1 MNKKVLD
8 KVTFVGR
15 PFPDS
20 LIDEQKTFTQANM
33 QMESDPVF
41 QKFLKD
47 NNLENNR
54 ANMVV
59 FGPENF
65 MYWYGVL
72 APNVENIPGGL
83 MKFEL
88 QKAKVAQE
96 ESDNQSLSAFSM
108 PLNATIQ
115 AFLKKL
121 IENGVK
127 VYENIGDSD
136 TPYVV
141 QDLDLGN
148 KKLTQTL
155 YLKASE

>member
-59 FGPENF
+59 FGP
-65 MYWYGVL
+65 
-72 APNVENIPGGL
+72 
-83 MKFEL
+83 
-88 QKAKVAQE
+88 
-96 ESDNQSLSAFSM
+96 
-108 PLNATIQ
+108 
-115 AFLKKL
+115 
-121 IENGVK
+121 
-127 VYENIGDSD
+127 
-136 TPYVV
+136 
-141 QDLDLGN
+141 
-148 KKLTQTL
+148 
-155 YLKASE
+155 

>member
-20 LIDEQKTFTQANM
+20 LIDEQKTFAQANM

-47 NNLENNR
+47 NSLENNR

-72 APNVENIPGGL
+72 APNVENIPSGL

-88 QKAKVAQE
+88 PKAEVAQE
-96 ESDNQSLSAFSM
+96 ESDNQSLSSFSM

-127 VYENIGDSD
+127 VYENVGDSD

-141 QDLDLGN
+141 QDLDLDN

-155 YLKASE
+155 YLKASK

>member
-72 APNVENIPGGL
+72 APNVENIPSGL

-88 QKAKVAQE
+88 PKAEVAQE

-127 VYENIGDSD
+127 VYENVGDSD

-141 QDLDLGN
+141 QDLDLDN

>member
-20 LIDEQKTFTQANM
+20 LIDEQKTFAQANM

-72 APNVENIPGGL
+72 APNVENIPSGL

-88 QKAKVAQE
+88 PKAEVAQE
-96 ESDNQSLSAFSM
+96 ESDNQSLSSFSM

-127 VYENIGDSD
+127 VYENVGDSD
-136 TPYVV
+136 TPYVI
-141 QDLDLGN
+141 QDLDLDN

-155 YLKASE
+155 YLKASK

>member
-1 MNKKVLD
+1 
-8 KVTFVGR
+8 
-15 PFPDS
+15 
-20 LIDEQKTFTQANM
+20 
-33 QMESDPVF
+33 
-41 QKFLKD
+41 
-47 NNLENNR
+47 
-54 ANMVV
+54 MVV

-88 QKAKVAQE
+88 PKAKVAQE

>member
-41 QKFLKD
+41 KKFLKD

-72 APNVENIPGGL
+72 APNVENIPSGL

-88 QKAKVAQE
+88 PKAEVAQE

-115 AFLKKL
+115 ALLKKL

-127 VYENIGDSD
+127 VYENVGDSD

-141 QDLDLGN
+141 QDLDLDN

>member
-72 APNVENIPGGL
+72 APNVENIPSGL

-88 QKAKVAQE
+88 PKAEVAQE
-96 ESDNQSLSAFSM
+96 ESDNQSLSSFSM

-127 VYENIGDSD
+127 VYENVGDSD

-141 QDLDLGN
+141 QDLDLDN

-155 YLKASE
+155 YLKVSK

>member
-72 APNVENIPGGL
+72 APNVENIPSGL

-88 QKAKVAQE
+88 PKAEVAQE

-136 TPYVV
+136 APYVV

>member
-20 LIDEQKTFTQANM
+20 LIDEQKTFAQANM

-72 APNVENIPGGL
+72 APNVENIPSGL

-88 QKAKVAQE
+88 PKAEVAQE
-96 ESDNQSLSAFSM
+96 ESDNQSLSSFSM

-127 VYENIGDSD
+127 VYENVGDSD

-141 QDLDLGN
+141 QDLDLDN

-155 YLKASE
+155 YLKASK